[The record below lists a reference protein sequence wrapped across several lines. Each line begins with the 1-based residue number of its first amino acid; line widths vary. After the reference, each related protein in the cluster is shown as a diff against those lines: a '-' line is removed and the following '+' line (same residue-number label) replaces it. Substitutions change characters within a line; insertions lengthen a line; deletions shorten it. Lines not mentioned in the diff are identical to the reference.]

1 MVLMMLACQPRVST
15 SDLVVDIAITGDGP
29 DHAAFWLTLTTLDG
43 DAFTLRDDDQ
53 LLITVD
59 GETEDVAPQ
68 AAWTQQVPVDAFE
81 VQLRLERAWDLSS
94 ELWVDVPAGLE
105 LLEPVDGD
113 NAFAPLTEDIDLAWS
128 PSGFDEPMSYTVEGD
143 CVWMHKRF
151 FGDAGVARI
160 APWVWEEHPIG
171 EGCTAELTLRRQPFQ
186 QGARDWQTFASV
198 GAMVE
203 RRDQVSLRLAP

>member
-1 MVLMMLACQPRVST
+1 MRMGASTVIRTLPWLALAWAAALVPTASGA
-15 SDLVVDIAITGDGP
+15 DAYNLVVRSEAHGADSP
-29 DHAAFWLTLTTLDG
+29 D
-43 DAFTLRDDDQ
+43 
-53 LLITVD
+53 
-59 GETEDVAPQ
+59 
-68 AAWTQQVPVDAFE
+68 
-81 VQLRLERAWDLSS
+81 
-94 ELWVDVPAGLE
+94 
-105 LLEPVDGD
+105 
-113 NAFAPLTEDIDLAWS
+113 AFAPLTEDIDLAWS

-151 FGDAGVARI
+151 FGDAGIARI